1 MVFEPLNPVV
11 PGHMLVV
18 PIQHASKASVDVN
31 FGRASQVAAEIVGEW
46 DLQANIITNVGAA
59 AGQTIWHTHVH
70 IVPRVDGDGLQLPWS
85 EQQRREREKYT
96 PPEPHWMCVELGH
109 DYHGPADFEEC
120 SRCGR
125 EKNPEHISYPDE
137 E

>member
-11 PGHMLVV
+11 PGHLLVV

-59 AGQTIWHTHVH
+59 AGQTVFHTHLH
-70 IVPRVDGDGLQLPWS
+70 IVPRQPGDGLLLPWS
-85 EQQRREREKYT
+85 NQK
-96 PPEPHWMCVELGH
+96 
-109 DYHGPADFEEC
+109 
-120 SRCGR
+120 
-125 EKNPEHISYPDE
+125 K
-137 E
+137 